1 MPITTG
7 ISAGSAGYTT
17 PQKGRAGEGAS
28 AAAAATTEA
37 EAADVDAEAEGT
49 GSALAEL
56 DRSSKGD
63 ATSIPAAE
71 FSREGSDET

>member
-17 PQKGRAGEGAS
+17 PKKGRAGEGAS

-49 GSALAEL
+49 GRALAEL
-56 DRSSKGD
+56 NRSSKGD
-63 ATSIPAAE
+63 AT
-71 FSREGSDET
+71 